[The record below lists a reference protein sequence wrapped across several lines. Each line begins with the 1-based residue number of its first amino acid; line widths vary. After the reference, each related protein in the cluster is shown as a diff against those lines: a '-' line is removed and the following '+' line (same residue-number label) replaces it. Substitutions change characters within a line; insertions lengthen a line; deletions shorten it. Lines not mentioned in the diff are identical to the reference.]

1 MARGEV
7 TGKKPVHTKDGP
19 KYERKPVRADS
30 HSLAMSIAEF
40 CRLHGF
46 SVDQYFKMQRE
57 GWGPTTMKVGSRTLI
72 SHEAAEKWRREREVA
87 AKDDAAK
94 KVAEAA
100 AKEDAAT
107 AAA

>member
-1 MARGEV
+1 MWGSYGTEN
-7 TGKKPVHTKDGP
+7 
-19 KYERKPVRADS
+19 ERI
-30 HSLAMSIAEF
+30 LAASGIAIAEF

-46 SVDQYFKMQRE
+46 SVDQYFKMQLE